1 MKEQDKNPEENLSE
15 VEIANLLKKE
25 FKVMTVKMIKE
36 LRRRM
41 DDQSKKLEFFLK
53 RVRPLK
59 NNKTEMRN
67 TITEMK
73 KYIKGNYCRLN
84 DTEE

>member
-1 MKEQDKNPEENLSE
+1 MKEQDKNSEEDLSE
-15 VEIANLLKKE
+15 VEIASLLKRVQSNDCKHDQRTQE
-25 FKVMTVKMIKE
+25 KNGRPEQEVRIFK
-36 LRRRM
+36 
-41 DDQSKKLEFFLK
+41 K

-59 NNKTEMRN
+59 NNKTEVRN

-73 KYIKGNYCRLN
+73 NTLKGNYCRLN

>member
-1 MKEQDKNPEENLSE
+1 MKEQDKNSEEDLSE

-25 FKVMTVKMIKE
+25 FKVMTVKMIRE

-41 DDQSKKLEFFLK
+41 DDQSKKLEVFLK

-59 NNKTEMRN
+59 NNKTEMTN
-67 TITEMK
+67 AITEMK
-73 KYIKGNYCRLN
+73 NTLKGNYCRLN

>member
-36 LRRRM
+36 LRRKM
-41 DDQSKKLEFFLK
+41 DEQSRKLEVL
-53 RVRPLK
+53 
-59 NNKTEMRN
+59 NKELEN
-67 TITEMK
+67 IK
-73 KYIKGNYCRLN
+73 KSTKQRGRIQ
-84 DTEE
+84 

>member
-1 MKEQDKNPEENLSE
+1 M
-15 VEIANLLKKE
+15 
-25 FKVMTVKMIKE
+25 KE

>member
-1 MKEQDKNPEENLSE
+1 MSDNDFGLLLHLVGICWVWSFRKKIIKLIAKVSE
-15 VEIANLLKKE
+15 MNVTI
-25 FKVMTVKMIKE
+25 FKVNEIN
-36 LRRRM
+36 
-41 DDQSKKLEFFLK
+41 
-53 RVRPLK
+53 K

>member
-1 MKEQDKNPEENLSE
+1 MKDQDKNSEEDLSE
-15 VEIANLLKKE
+15 VEIANLLNKG

-41 DDQSKKLEFFLK
+41 DDQSKKLEVFLK
-53 RVRPLK
+53 RVRLK
-59 NNKTEMRN
+59 NNQTEMRN

-73 KYIKGNYCRLN
+73 NTLKGNYCRLN

>member
-1 MKEQDKNPEENLSE
+1 MKDQDKNSEEDLSE
-15 VEIANLLKKE
+15 VEIANLLNKG

-41 DDQSKKLEFFLK
+41 DDQSKKLDLFLK

-73 KYIKGNYCRLN
+73 NTLKETTV
-84 DTEE
+84 D

>member
-1 MKEQDKNPEENLSE
+1 MIQMKEQDKNSEEDLSE

-41 DDQSKKLEFFLK
+41 DDQSKKLEVFF
-53 RVRPLK
+53 
-59 NNKTEMRN
+59 
-67 TITEMK
+67 K
-73 KYIKGNYCRLN
+73 KS
-84 DTEE
+84 

>member
-1 MKEQDKNPEENLSE
+1 MKDQDKNSEEDLSE
-15 VEIANLLKKE
+15 VEIANLLNKG

-73 KYIKGNYCRLN
+73 NTLKETTV
-84 DTEE
+84 D